1 VVTHTRPPEDESV
14 PMTAPFMDYVVAY
27 DDWIVKQDV
36 PVVRGFYI
44 EDMKEVE
51 VGPWARRGCN
61 GAIVILE
68 GTGGV
73 NDTHVLE
80 IPPGGSINP
89 EKHMY
94 EEMIYVL
101 SGRGA
106 ASIWVDEKKK
116 QTFEWGTGAVFSVP
130 LNAWSE
136 FHNGSGTEP
145 ARFMSVTN
153 LPTVI
158 NMFHNEDFIYDNP
171 FNFKDR
177 FSGEDDFFS
186 GGGKMWKNRIWQTN
200 FVADAAT
207 TKLYSWKERGAGGS
221 NIFFELAQNSMGA
234 HISQFPVSTYKKAH
248 HHGPGA
254 HVILVDGEGYS
265 LLWREEDEERIR
277 CNWKPGSL
285 LVPPEHWFHEHF
297 NPGNRPARY
306 LALRFT
312 GRRFIQPGAYSGA
325 EGADVSV
332 KKGGWQIEYEDEDES
347 IHREFEA
354 ELAKNGE
361 VCRMK
366 GMIPSCTGTTLDG

>member
-1 VVTHTRPPEDESV
+1 
-14 PMTAPFMDYVVAY
+14 MTAPFMDYVVAY